1 MNKDIYTYRFYQVR
15 IKENRVTI
23 MSNIVDNYNDS
34 LQLGD
39 GDIFRVDETSKFP
52 LNRVEQEIVEDSDI
66 EFGFPDPCENNE

>member
-23 MSNIVDNYNDS
+23 TSNIVDNYNDS

-66 EFGFPDPCENNE
+66 EFGFSDPCENNK